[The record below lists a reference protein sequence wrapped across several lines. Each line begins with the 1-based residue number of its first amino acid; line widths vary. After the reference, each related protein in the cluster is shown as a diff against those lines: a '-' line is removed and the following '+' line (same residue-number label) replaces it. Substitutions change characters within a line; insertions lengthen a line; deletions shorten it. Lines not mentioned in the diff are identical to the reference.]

1 MSQQLLSEWQEYR
14 GGNLFL
20 FPLLFFLPLPFFS
33 PFSSFLFLIL
43 IFLSIICL
51 SLVSERARERQKR
64 QTGVERESETVY
76 SFLKFH
82 PEGKTLS
89 TDKVR
94 KHNSSRDRGRKGEKK
109 WDGQCKIW
117 PEVKLS
123 FSRFLFL
130 DRRQKER
137 EKTDGGR
144 ETSVLSLSA

>member
-20 FPLLFFLPLPFFS
+20 FPLLFFLPLPFF
-33 PFSSFLFLIL
+33 PLFPLF
-43 IFLSIICL
+43 IFNSHLPVHHCL

-94 KHNSSRDRGRKGEKK
+94 KHNSSRDRGRKGEKS
-109 WDGQCKIW
+109 
-117 PEVKLS
+117 EMVSVKFGPRLNCLSLAFS
-123 FSRFLFL
+123 FSIE
-130 DRRQKER
+130 DKKKEKR
-137 EKTDGGR
+137 LTVGER
-144 ETSVLSLSA
+144 PQCCR

>member
-20 FPLLFFLPLPFFS
+20 FPLLFFLPLPFF
-33 PFSSFLFLIL
+33 PLFPLF
-43 IFLSIICL
+43 IFNSHLPVHHCL